1 MKKMKNRTVLAVSLM
16 TLAAAIGAAIESV
29 PNFERIVRA
38 ISFKGIGDDAK
49 GSERRFRI
57 LFALGVRAELSF
69 KAIVELTGYS
79 AGAISQDLARLEK
92 KGLIRANRHFLP
104 TGTRRTTYSI
114 TEKGKKNLKEYLDQI
129 AMCIEFFEKEGG

>member
-1 MKKMKNRTVLAVSLM
+1 M
-16 TLAAAIGAAIESV
+16 
-29 PNFERIVRA
+29 
-38 ISFKGIGDDAK
+38 
-49 GSERRFRI
+49 
-57 LFALGVRAELSF
+57 FALGVRAELSF
-69 KAIVELTGYS
+69 KAIMELTGYS

-92 KGLIRANRHFLP
+92 KGLIRASRHFLP